1 MFSKKLPLQGCGDV
15 WNVARSHTHPHQRG
29 EMMAPMIYVS
39 LGTGFGRQA
48 ELLSI
53 THVCTHMCTSTLRP
67 SNTHVPHLESRVAHP
82 RCWINRGQERPLSQA
97 VFISLSRTY
106 QVSVLRL
113 EAVWAAAMGECSP
126 SPHPLL
132 PCQLLVFLQIPA
144 ERAFCKETSSASKPK
159 SGSYSYPT
167 LLMLSPS
174 AAFSQAFML
183 ATIWSVSPTHILC
196 CMPDNSSGN
205 WHIIGAH

>member
-1 MFSKKLPLQGCGDV
+1 
-15 WNVARSHTHPHQRG
+15 
-29 EMMAPMIYVS
+29 MAPMIYVS
-39 LGTGFGRQA
+39 LGTGFRRQA

-53 THVCTHMCTSTLRP
+53 THTCTHMCTSTLRP

-106 QVSVLRL
+106 QVSVLCL

-132 PCQLLVFLQIPA
+132 PCQLLIFLQIPA

-159 SGSYSYPT
+159 SGSYSYPHAPDAQSLSSLQPSFHACNYLVSLPHPHS
-167 LLMLSPS
+167 LLHARQLIWE
-174 AAFSQAFML
+174 L
-183 ATIWSVSPTHILC
+183 AHNRCSLNIC
-196 CMPDNSSGN
+196 
-205 WHIIGAH
+205 